1 MPCRNKT
8 ARNTV
13 SAISGGGGGGYD
25 MTLDKFWLP
34 SMKEV
39 YNTNINNIAEG
50 YQFEYFKDVATTN
63 ASRIQVDEGGTAR
76 NVWLRSAN
84 VSNTRNVNNI
94 NTSGSNNNNNASNT
108 NAFLP
113 DNA

>member
-1 MPCRNKT
+1 MHGRSPT
-8 ARNTV
+8 ATENAGSRF
-13 SAISGGGGGGYD
+13 D
-25 MTLDKFWLP
+25 FKRKP
-34 SMKEV
+34 S
-39 YNTNINNIAEG
+39 I
-50 YQFEYFKDVATTN
+50 
-63 ASRIQVDEGGTAR
+63 AR